1 LVQDFNLHG
10 NILDLSRGRILS
22 GNSSYEP
29 PPRTAATT
37 EIGLAM
43 TFPRIVARAGL
54 AGEVLRICRKM
65 IRSAFGAIVCHC
77 TNYVRL

>member
-1 LVQDFNLHG
+1 
-10 NILDLSRGRILS
+10 
-22 GNSSYEP
+22 
-29 PPRTAATT
+29 
-37 EIGLAM
+37 M

-54 AGEVLRICRKM
+54 VGEVLRICRKM